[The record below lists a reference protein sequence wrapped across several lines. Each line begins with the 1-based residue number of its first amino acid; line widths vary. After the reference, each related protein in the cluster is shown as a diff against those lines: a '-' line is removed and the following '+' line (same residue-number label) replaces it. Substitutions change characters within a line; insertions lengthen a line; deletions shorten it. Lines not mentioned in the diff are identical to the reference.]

1 MRLPRSGLSPA
12 SPPPSASAQRQHGG
26 GNDRDPHSLGD
37 IVQRLRDLGD
47 DKDEVSVADIRDA
60 FGERSAGPFLVIPAV
75 FEISPIGAI
84 PGLPTVLALIILVF
98 AAQVVLGRKHLWM
111 PHWLERRTLKGSNLK
126 KAADAMKKPT
136 RWVDR
141 IVKPRLDWLVSRRV
155 LAAVCILLC
164 LTVPALELIPFAS
177 TAPMGAIILL
187 GLAMTARDGL
197 VAALG
202 LSVAVGAAV
211 LVGSSLLG

>member
-1 MRLPRSGLSPA
+1 MNAAASGL
-12 SPPPSASAQRQHGG
+12 Q
-26 GNDRDPHSLGD
+26 SLGD
-37 IVQRLRDLGD
+37 IVQQLREVGEDQD
-47 DKDEVSVADIRDA
+47 QVSVADIREA

-84 PGLPTVLALIILVF
+84 PGLPTVLALIIIVF
-98 AAQVVLGRKHLWM
+98 AAQIVLGRKHLWM
-111 PHWLERRTLKGSNLK
+111 PGWLERRSLKGSSLK
-126 KAADAMKKPT
+126 KAADAMQKPT

-141 IVKPRLDWLVSRRV
+141 IIRPRLDWLVSRRV

-164 LTVPALELIPFAS
+164 LTVPALELVPFAS

-202 LSVAVGAAV
+202 LVLAVGAAV
-211 LVGSSLLG
+211 LVGQSLLG